1 MIMNKLKRA
10 FNRKSNLVSCNLSLF
25 NRGWLGVILVLF
37 FPFSLFAQSLNIDS
51 CQAKAAQNYPQVKQF
66 GLIEKTNEYNIS
78 NANKGYLPQLTLNAR
93 ATYQSEVTQIPASL
107 GTVISQ
113 ISGKPFS
120 FPSLGQDQYQAVL
133 EANQIIWD
141 GGIIKAQKKGIQA
154 STETE
159 KQKLAVDLYALK
171 DRVNQVFFG
180 ILLIN
185 EQLVQNDI
193 LQKDFQTNYDRV
205 KSYKQNGVANQSDID
220 AIKVEILN
228 AQQQA
233 IALKSMRKSY
243 IQILSGITGIPV
255 DEKTILEKPV
265 LPKADLKLENHRPEL
280 SLFDAQTKLYD
291 TQKDAVFAGN
301 LPKLGFYAQGGIGKP
316 GLNMLSNA
324 VSPFYI
330 GGLRLSWNLSGFY
343 SLKNNI
349 VKIELNK
356 KSVDVQKE
364 TFLFNN
370 NLINQQQ
377 QNEIERLKEQLKTDD
392 EIISLRNNIKK
403 SAEVKVQNGTLSVT
417 DLLRE
422 INSESQSKRSKS
434 LHEIQ
439 LYIAVYQQLNTTNN

>member
-1 MIMNKLKRA
+1 MKRKIL
-10 FNRKSNLVSCNLSLF
+10 FNFLIFVSLLSL
-25 NRGWLGVILVLF
+25 N
-37 FPFSLFAQSLNIDS
+37 AQSLNIDS
-51 CQAKAAQNYPQVKQF
+51 CQAKAARNYPQVKQF
-66 GLIEKTNEYNIS
+66 GLIALTNEYNIS
-78 NANKGYLPQLTLNAR
+78 NANKGYLPQLTLSAK
-93 ATYQSEVTQIPASL
+93 ATYQSEVTNLPIKLP
-107 GTVISQ
+107 GVTI
-113 ISGKPFS
+113 
-120 FPSLGQDQYQAVL
+120 PSLSKDQFQAVL

-141 GGIIKAQKKGIQA
+141 GGAIKAQKKGILA

-171 DRVNQVFFG
+171 DRVNQVYFG

-185 EQLVQNDI
+185 EQLGQNKI
-193 LQKDFQTNYDRV
+193 LQKDLQTNLEKI
-205 KSYKQNGVANQSDID
+205 KSYQKNGIANQSDID
-220 AIKVEILN
+220 AIKVEVLN
-228 AQQQA
+228 AQQQEA
-233 IALKSMRKSY
+233 ALISMRKSY
-243 IQILSGITGIPV
+243 IQILSAITGLAV
-255 DEKTILEKPV
+255 DEKTVLEKPV
-265 LPKADLKLENHRPEL
+265 LPKADASVVNHRPEL
-280 SLFDAQTKLYD
+280 SLFDSQTKLYD
-291 TQKDAVFAGN
+291 SQKDAVFAGN
-301 LPKLGFYAQGGIGKP
+301 LPKLGFYVQGGVGKP

-324 VSPFYI
+324 VSPYYI

-377 QNEIERLKEQLKTDD
+377 QNEIDRLKSQLKTDD
-392 EIISLRNNIKK
+392 EIISLRNNIRK
-403 SAEVKVQNGTLSVT
+403 SAEVKVENGTLTVT

-422 INSESQSKRSKS
+422 LNAESQARQSKS

>member
-1 MIMNKLKRA
+1 MIMNKQKKA
-10 FNRKSNLVSCNLSLF
+10 FNRKSNLVPLQ
-25 NRGWLGVILVLF
+25 GLGVILLLF
-37 FPFSLFAQSLNIDS
+37 FPFSLFAQSLTIDS
-51 CQAKAAQNYPQVKQF
+51 CQKKAVRNYPQVKQF

-93 ATYQSEVTQIPASL
+93 ATYQSEVTSLPLKIPGVTIPTLS
-107 GTVISQ
+107 
-113 ISGKPFS
+113 
-120 FPSLGQDQYQAVL
+120 QDQYQAVL
-133 EANQIIWD
+133 EANQVIWD

-154 STETE
+154 SSETE
-159 KQKLAVDLYALK
+159 IQKLIVDLYALK

-185 EQLVQNDI
+185 EQLGQNDI
-193 LQKDFQTNYDRV
+193 LQKDLQTNYDRV
-205 KSYKQNGVANQSDID
+205 KSYMQNGVANQSDID

-228 AQQQA
+228 AKQQA
-233 IALKSMRKSY
+233 VALKSMQKSY
-243 IQILSGITGIPV
+243 IQILSAFTGIPV
-255 DEKTILEKPV
+255 EESTVLEKPV

-280 SLFDAQTKLYD
+280 NLFDAQTKIYD
-291 TQKDAVFAGN
+291 SQKDAIFAGN
-301 LPKLGFYAQGGIGKP
+301 LPKLGFYVQGGVGKP

-324 VSPFYI
+324 FSPYYI

-377 QNEIERLKEQLKTDD
+377 QNEIDRLKEQLKSDD
-392 EIISLRNNIKK
+392 EIISLRNNIKR
-403 SAEVKVQNGTLSVT
+403 SAEVKVQNGTLSIT

-422 INSESQSKRSKS
+422 INSESLAKQSKS